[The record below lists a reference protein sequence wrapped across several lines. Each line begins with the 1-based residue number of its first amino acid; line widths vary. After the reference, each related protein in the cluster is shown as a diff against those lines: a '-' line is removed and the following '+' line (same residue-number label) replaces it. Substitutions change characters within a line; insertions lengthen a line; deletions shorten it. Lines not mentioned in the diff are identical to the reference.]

1 MFQSKTDPSRKFGSA
16 FRGRKYD
23 EMHAEPSAEHEAKE
37 TPEFEAG
44 EKEGK
49 EEVHPVVAEH
59 GKAHSVHVKHNHS
72 ANKHHVT
79 SQHEDGH
86 VNESDHA
93 SAQEA
98 HQEGGSLAGVDMK
111 KENPAEAQ
119 QGAASE
125 EMGFEQPDL
134 A

>member
-16 FRGRKYD
+16 FRGRKFD
-23 EMHAEPSAEHEAKE
+23 SMHAGPSAEHEAKE
-37 TPEFEAG
+37 NPEFEAG

-59 GKAHSVHVKHNHS
+59 GKAHKVHIKHDH
-72 ANKHHVT
+72 AGNKHHVT
-79 SQHEDGH
+79 SMHEDGH

-98 HQEGGSLAGVDMK
+98 HDEGAKLAGA
-111 KENPAEAQ
+111 EAPSQESEEQGNPAASAISSMP
-119 QGAASE
+119 QGME
-125 EMGFEQPDL
+125 
-134 A
+134 